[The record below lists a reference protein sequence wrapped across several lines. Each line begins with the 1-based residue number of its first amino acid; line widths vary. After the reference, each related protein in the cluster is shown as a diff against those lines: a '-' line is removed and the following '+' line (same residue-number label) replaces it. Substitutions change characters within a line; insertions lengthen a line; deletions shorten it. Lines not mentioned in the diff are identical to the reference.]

1 MSKVSEYRHA
11 RTNKEGGKGRGKVA
25 GWLTGWLAYLPEHHD
40 WGDIERV
47 GTRSRVDLEGL
58 GEELRV
64 CSGDEFVDRV
74 GRLVVRVAL
83 LRLGLGSSHSVV

>member
-1 MSKVSEYRHA
+1 VSIGTHA
-11 RTNKEGGKGRGKVA
+11 QTKKEEKEEEK
-25 GWLTGWLAYLPEHHD
+25 WLVGWLAYLPEHHD